1 MEKVL
6 NCAIIE
12 VNYLKSSALP
22 IHLIGGLAM
31 NKRFHLVSI
40 VTGNLLTIGAIF
52 IYAMQSQ
59 VGVALSTYALVMGF
73 FSTLLVVFF
82 YIWGEE
88 KQQVSNRFLK

>member
-1 MEKVL
+1 
-6 NCAIIE
+6 
-12 VNYLKSSALP
+12 
-22 IHLIGGLAM
+22 M

-40 VTGNLLTIGAIF
+40 VTGNLLTIGTIF

>member
-1 MEKVL
+1 
-6 NCAIIE
+6 
-12 VNYLKSSALP
+12 
-22 IHLIGGLAM
+22 M
-31 NKRFHLVSI
+31 NKRFHLISI
-40 VTGNLLTIGAIF
+40 VTGNFLTIGAIF

-59 VGVALSTYALVMGF
+59 MEVALSTYALVMGF

>member
-1 MEKVL
+1 
-6 NCAIIE
+6 
-12 VNYLKSSALP
+12 
-22 IHLIGGLAM
+22 M

-59 VGVALSTYALVMGF
+59 VGVTLSTYALVMGF

>member
-1 MEKVL
+1 
-6 NCAIIE
+6 
-12 VNYLKSSALP
+12 
-22 IHLIGGLAM
+22 M

-82 YIWGEE
+82 YIWGEQ

>member
-1 MEKVL
+1 
-6 NCAIIE
+6 
-12 VNYLKSSALP
+12 
-22 IHLIGGLAM
+22 M

-40 VTGNLLTIGAIF
+40 VTGNLLTIGTIF

-73 FSTLLVVFF
+73 FSTLLVIFF

>member
-1 MEKVL
+1 
-6 NCAIIE
+6 
-12 VNYLKSSALP
+12 
-22 IHLIGGLAM
+22 M

-88 KQQVSNRFLK
+88 KHQVSNRFLK